1 MQLNKKIERSNQ
13 ALAKLRSS
21 WSPSEQSA
29 DRELLTEEEK
39 IMFRRIGRKMDGLV
53 LLGTAIYICPYY
65 CTSYLQCP
73 FYLSLVTESAYHLFP
88 NTGRRGIFDGVIE
101 EIHQHWKHKEVV
113 KVITKQNQ
121 ARQIMYTAN
130 LLEVETGGILIAVE
144 KLTTSHAIILYR
156 GKNYRRPAKS
166 SFSNLLTKREALRRS
181 LEVQRRGVRIII

>member
-1 MQLNKKIERSNQ
+1 MCS
-13 ALAKLRSS
+13 
-21 WSPSEQSA
+21 
-29 DRELLTEEEK
+29 
-39 IMFRRIGRKMDGLV
+39 
-53 LLGTAIYICPYY
+53 YY
-65 CTSYLQCP
+65 CTSDLQYP
-73 FYLSLVTESAYHLFP
+73 FYLSLIIESAYHLFP
-88 NTGRRGIFDGVIE
+88 HTGRRGIFDGVIE

-121 ARQIMYTAN
+121 VRQIMYTAN

-181 LEVQRRGVRIII
+181 IEVQRRGVRISI